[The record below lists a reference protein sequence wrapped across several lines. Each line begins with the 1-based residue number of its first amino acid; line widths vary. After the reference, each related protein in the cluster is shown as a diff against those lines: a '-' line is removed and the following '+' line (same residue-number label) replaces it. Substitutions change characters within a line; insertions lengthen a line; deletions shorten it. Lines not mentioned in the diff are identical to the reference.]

1 MKKSLLLFL
10 LFFGTVLSNAQET
23 TSGSSIL
30 SRKNELRVDV
40 LGLATSRV
48 NLTYERFLNKNF
60 SIGLSGIFSGNK
72 KNKDDFDSG
81 NVGSFTKTEIIPF
94 VRYNLSQGARSFY
107 FAEVFTDVN
116 SGDYREIL
124 LLTDANNNHYYA
136 ISKSRYTDLG
146 VGASVGYKYYIKD
159 RFGIE
164 FLVGG
169 GWNLFNKDKSPDI
182 LSRVGLSLSYR
193 F

>member
-1 MKKSLLLFL
+1 MKKFLILVLLLAMAQ
-10 LFFGTVLSNAQET
+10 SQAQEN
-23 TSGSSIL
+23 SKSSAIL

-40 LGLATSRV
+40 VGLAMSRV

-60 SIGLSGIFSGNK
+60 SVGLSGIFSGNK

-81 NVGSFTKTEIIPF
+81 NVGSFTKTELIPF

-107 FAEVFTDVN
+107 FAEVFLDAN

-124 LLTDANNNHYYA
+124 LLTNASNNNYYA
-136 ISKSRYTDLG
+136 ISKSRYSDLG
-146 VGASVGYKYYIKD
+146 AGVSVGYKYYIQD

-169 GWNLFNKDKSPDI
+169 GWNLFNRDQSPDV
-182 LSRVGLSLSYR
+182 LSRVGIGVSYR